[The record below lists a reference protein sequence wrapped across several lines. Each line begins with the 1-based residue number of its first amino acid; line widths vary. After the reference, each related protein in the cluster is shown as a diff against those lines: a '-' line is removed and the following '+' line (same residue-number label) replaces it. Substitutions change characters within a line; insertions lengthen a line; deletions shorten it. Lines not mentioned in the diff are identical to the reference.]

1 MKKVE
6 VLLLLLLLLLLLS
19 LLLVVML
26 EEEPV
31 KPTLILKHLP
41 AFVGRVLRYLVKQI
55 LESIFYLSSDPEKCV
70 G

>member
-1 MKKVE
+1 
-6 VLLLLLLLLLLLS
+6 
-19 LLLVVML
+19 ML